1 MTQLTADGQ
10 RVVAD
15 LAQRHGFSTDAV
27 TQMLIAVI
35 NGNGSMA
42 QFSHPE
48 FGGSGQWMRGG
59 MSMIGDMF
67 NNALKSRVDG
77 LCADIANLIASQPG
91 LIQSGSFQSQS
102 QSSGAGGYTAPQAAS
117 PFFVPNPRDHWY
129 PAELGSPNA
138 TGSQNQMRYAY
149 FANARR
155 LAVDGGGGDVWIYDT
170 LDHQIGGFG
179 QQQGGSGSITFTSQY
194 GTVNL
199 NSLPVVM
206 RNGQPVSTQPAAAPA
221 AGAASGSGNAEVMGL
236 LEQLGKLKAQGVL
249 TEEEFAAKKAQ
260 LLARL

>member
-10 RVVAD
+10 RVVND

-35 NGNGSMA
+35 NGKGSMA
-42 QFSHPE
+42 QFSHSE
-48 FGGSGQWMRGG
+48 FGGAGQWMRGG

-67 NNALKSRVDG
+67 NSALKGRVDG

-91 LIQSGSFQSQS
+91 LIQAGSFQSQS
-102 QSSGAGGYTAPQAAS
+102 QSSGASAPAAPQAAS
-117 PFFVPNPRDHWY
+117 PFFVPDPRDHWY
-129 PAELGSPNA
+129 PAELGVPNA
-138 TGSQNQMRYAY
+138 AGSQNQMRYAY

-155 LAVDGGGGDVWIYDT
+155 LAVDSGGDVWIYDT

-179 QQQGGSGSITFTSQY
+179 QQQGGSGSISFSSQY

-199 NSLPVVM
+199 SSLPVVM
-206 RNGQPVSTQPAAAPA
+206 RNGQPVPAQAAAAPGA
-221 AGAASGSGNAEVMGL
+221 RAASGSAEVMGL

-260 LLARL
+260 LLGRL

>member
-10 RVVAD
+10 RVVND
-15 LAQRHGFSTDAV
+15 LAQRYGFSTDAV

-67 NNALKSRVDG
+67 NNALKGRVDG
-77 LCADIANLIASQPG
+77 LCADIANLMASQPG
-91 LIQSGSFQSQS
+91 LVQTGSFQSQS
-102 QSSGAGGYTAPQAAS
+102 QSSGLAGQVAPQGAS
-117 PFFVPNPRDHWY
+117 PFFKPNPRDQWY
-129 PAELGSPNA
+129 PAELGAPSA

-155 LAVDGGGGDVWIYDT
+155 LAVDSGSGNVWIYDT

-179 QQQGGSGSITFTSQY
+179 QQQGGAGSITFTSQY

-199 NSLPVVM
+199 NALPVVM
-206 RNGQPVSTQPAAAPA
+206 RNGQAVTAQSAAAPA
-221 AGAASGSGNAEVMGL
+221 AGAASGPGSAEVMGL

-260 LLARL
+260 LLGRL